1 MNRSDLLS
9 AAGDGESVCLVFR
22 HLVEAAETFD
32 TAEIRAFLVNAA
44 SPCSAVEVNAPTIRS
59 HHGEVLALLVR
70 RQCFDC
76 FLSLLR
82 CKPAACSA
90 VLQAVPVKGMIS
102 HQNSLLLIAVR
113 LCCDKPS
120 QWPAGIR
127 LFKAEGS

>member
-44 SPCSAVEVNAPTIRS
+44 SPCSAVEVNAPTIGS
-59 HHGEVLALLVR
+59 HHGEVLALLIR

-76 FLSLLR
+76 LLSLLR
-82 CKPAACSA
+82 SKPAARSA
-90 VLQAVPVKGMIS
+90 VLQAVPVKRMVS
-102 HQNSLLLIAVR
+102 HQDSLQLIAVR

-120 QWPAGIR
+120 QWPAGIG
-127 LFKAEGS
+127 LFEAEGS